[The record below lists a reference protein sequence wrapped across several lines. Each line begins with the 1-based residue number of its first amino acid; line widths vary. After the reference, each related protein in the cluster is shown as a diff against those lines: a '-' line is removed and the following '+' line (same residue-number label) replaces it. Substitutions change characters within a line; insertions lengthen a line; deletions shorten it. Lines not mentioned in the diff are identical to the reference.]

1 MRLNHTTVKG
11 LMYKIVLK
19 RDLAPNIKMFKI
31 HAPRVAAKAM
41 PGQFVIL
48 RLHEKGER
56 IPLTITDWSKED
68 GTVTVIVLE
77 AGKTTKQLA
86 LMREGDYI
94 LNFVGPLGRPAEV
107 RYYGT
112 VVFVGGG
119 VGIALLYPEVKAF
132 KETGNKI
139 ITIIGARTKE
149 LLIFEDELAK
159 LSDELYI
166 ATDDGSKGHH
176 GFVSD
181 ILKKLLE
188 DGRRIDL
195 VVAVGPVIMM
205 KVISNLTK
213 PYRIKTIVS
222 LNPIMVDGTGM
233 CGSCRVTVGGETKFV
248 CVDGPEFDGHL
259 VDFDNLIARNQR
271 YLEEERLA
279 LERFTSHD

>member
-1 MRLNHTTVKG
+1 
-11 LMYKIVLK
+11 MYKIVAK
-19 RDLAPNIKMFKI
+19 KDLASTIKLFEI
-31 HAPRVAAKAM
+31 YAPRVAKKAM

-48 RLHEKGER
+48 RLDEKGER
-56 IPLTITDWSKED
+56 IPLTITDWSKEK
-68 GTVTVIVLE
+68 GTVTVVVLE
-77 AGKTTKQLA
+77 AGKTTKKLA
-86 LMREGDYI
+86 SMKVGDYI
-94 LNFVGPLGRPAEV
+94 LNFVGPLGKPAEV
-107 RYYGT
+107 KNYGT

-119 VGIALLYPEVKAF
+119 VGIALLYPEVRAF
-132 KETGNKI
+132 KEVGNKI
-139 ITIIGARTKE
+139 ITIIGARTKD
-149 LLIFEDELAK
+149 LLIFEEELAK

-181 ILKKLLE
+181 LLKKLLDE
-188 DGRRIDL
+188 GKHIDL

-213 PYRIKTIVS
+213 PYGIKTIVS

-233 CGSCRVTVGGETKFV
+233 CGSCRVIVGGETKFT

-271 YLEEERLA
+271 YLEEEKLA
-279 LERFTSHD
+279 LERMKTYG

>member
-1 MRLNHTTVKG
+1 MP
-11 LMYKIVLK
+11 MYKIVSK
-19 RDLAPNIKMFKI
+19 KDLAPNIKMFKI
-31 HAPRVAAKAM
+31 YAPRVAAKAM

-56 IPLTITDWSKED
+56 IPLTITDWSKEE
-68 GTVTVIVLE
+68 GTVTVVVLE

-86 LMREGDYI
+86 LMKEGDYI
-94 LNFVGPLGRPAEV
+94 LNFVGPLGRPAEIKH
-107 RYYGT
+107 YGT
-112 VVFVGGG
+112 VAFVGGG
-119 VGIALLYPEVKAF
+119 VGIALLYPEVRAF
-132 KETGNKI
+132 REAGNKI

-159 LSDELYI
+159 LSDEFYV

-188 DGRRIDL
+188 EGKHIDL

-213 PYRIKTIVS
+213 PYGVKTIVS

-259 VDFDNLIARNQR
+259 VDFDNLIARNRR
-271 YLEEERLA
+271 YLEEEKIA
-279 LERFTSHD
+279 LERFLSHG